1 MKLARASVAAT
12 VVLVVA
18 VGILLQRHAL
28 FGDNPV
34 AILIQVLA
42 ALLMLWARLTLGW
55 RSFHAAANPT
65 SGGIITT
72 GPYRFFRHPIYA
84 AIVYFV
90 WAGVFSQASI
100 LTGVLGRSRN
110 GHVGRT
116 HGHGGAAAR
125 DTLSRVRCVR
135 SEDEARRSLCRLK
148 PRSLACGL
156 RVR

>member
-34 AILIQVLA
+34 AMLIQVLA

-90 WAGVFSQASI
+90 WAGVFSHASI
-100 LTGVLGRSRN
+100 LTACLAAVGTAMLGVRMVTEERLLVTRYPEY
-110 GHVGRT
+110 
-116 HGHGGAAAR
+116 AAYAAR
-125 DTLSRVRCVR
+125 TKQVV
-135 SEDEARRSLCRLK
+135 
-148 PRSLACGL
+148 PF
-156 RVR
+156 VV